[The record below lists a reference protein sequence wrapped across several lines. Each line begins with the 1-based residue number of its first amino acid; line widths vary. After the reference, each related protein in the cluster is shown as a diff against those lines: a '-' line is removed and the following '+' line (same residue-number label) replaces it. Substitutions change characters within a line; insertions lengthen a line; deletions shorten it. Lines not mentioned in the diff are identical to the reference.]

1 MTPFT
6 GRRFTARARGTL
18 LALAALAIVGCAAH
32 TLPPIENADTLATA
46 RQLIDRRDFTS
57 AIEMLRGY
65 VDRNTGRE
73 DVDAAIYLLGEA
85 HLKAKEPALAQVE
98 FERLLRD
105 YPESDSN
112 AAASFQLGAA
122 LEAQSR
128 SEDFDQEFTMRAL
141 DQYERYQREYPSH
154 SKIAEAQ
161 AKVASLRSKLA
172 RKLTNT
178 GNLYIRL
185 RQPEAARAYFQ
196 RVKDDFSDTPLLGDA
211 EIGLAWSDAV
221 AGKKAEAVAALKDL
235 ESRFTGQPLAHKAA
249 AERRKIEKF
258 RPPEKKGLPR
268 GTPEGPPTP

>member
-1 MTPFT
+1 VP
-6 GRRFTARARGTL
+6 GVRRFLLTSLVLVVAGCGASTVPSVRTEGERLQVARQMMDKRQWTYAADLLKTYVADNPGGSSVDEAIYRLGL
-18 LALAALAIVGCAAH
+18 CDLALKDWPAAG
-32 TLPPIENADTLATA
+32 
-46 RQLIDRRDFTS
+46 
-57 AIEMLRGY
+57 
-65 VDRNTGRE
+65 
-73 DVDAAIYLLGEA
+73 
-85 HLKAKEPALAQVE
+85 VE

-128 SEDFDQEFTMRAL
+128 SEYCDQEFTMRAL

-154 SKIAEAQ
+154 SKNAEAQ

-196 RVKDDFSDTPLLGDA
+196 RVKDDFADTPLLGDA

-235 ESRFTGQPLAHKAA
+235 ESRFSGQPLAHKAA

-258 RPPEKKGLPR
+258 RPPEKKGLPH